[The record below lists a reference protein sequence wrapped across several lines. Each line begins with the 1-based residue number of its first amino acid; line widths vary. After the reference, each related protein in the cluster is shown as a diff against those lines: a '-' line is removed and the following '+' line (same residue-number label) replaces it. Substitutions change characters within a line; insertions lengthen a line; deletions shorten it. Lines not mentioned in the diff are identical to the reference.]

1 MEVKA
6 SPEGDLV
13 SGFSSDHHWL
23 ELRVDSAVVGHREMG
38 VGLLCPLR
46 LIIIVPVLMDAVDL

>member
-6 SPEGDLV
+6 TPESNLV
-13 SGFSSDHHWL
+13 SEFSSDHHWL

-46 LIIIVPVLMDAVDL
+46 LIVIRPVLMEAVDL